1 MESEVQMIRLN
12 LFTTPDHFQHYIP
25 LFLHCWTKVYP
36 QYPVDV
42 AVMGTLDDVS
52 VEALKLVDVK
62 IRVIG
67 DAFSPVGNSVTQG
80 VFSDIPKNAST
91 ANLARFLFP
100 KDDMGKYGKGTTGIF
115 ITDIDFLY
123 FNAGEDVIEWHKKKA
138 LESSLPYWAHHGP
151 LKKPERFPGQRWEGP
166 FERLAGGAAYL
177 SAEWYRVCED
187 SIEKHR
193 KQLIAGT
200 IGVYREQDEVIF
212 CRISKESG
220 LTIPQDKSYP
230 AKFRCI
236 HLGDFKKEM
245 DHRWQNMDK
254 MREKLTNENCR
265 RYMEMAYG
273 DPQWQKIKEI
283 ICQGDPIIDQI
294 FKNLHTHIASR
305 GLA

>member
-1 MESEVQMIRLN
+1 
-12 LFTTPDHFQHYIP
+12 
-25 LFLHCWTKVYP
+25 
-36 QYPVDV
+36 
-42 AVMGTLDDVS
+42 
-52 VEALKLVDVK
+52 
-62 IRVIG
+62 
-67 DAFSPVGNSVTQG
+67 
-80 VFSDIPKNAST
+80 
-91 ANLARFLFP
+91 
-100 KDDMGKYGKGTTGIF
+100 
-115 ITDIDFLY
+115 
-123 FNAGEDVIEWHKKKA
+123 
-138 LESSLPYWAHHGP
+138 
-151 LKKPERFPGQRWEGP
+151 
-166 FERLAGGAAYL
+166 
-177 SAEWYRVCED
+177 
-187 SIEKHR
+187 
-193 KQLIAGT
+193 LIAGT